1 MFKIFNILWLI
12 ENCFTLYG
20 GGKDGGDAPDYT
32 ALAAA
37 SAKAA
42 ELGKE
47 LGDAQLAESKRQYD
61 SNMAVARP
69 VIQSQAALSNQQI
82 AQGNDYFNY
91 GKQYSRPVEQ
101 QLYYESMG
109 FTPEEVAQIEASRS
123 REISAFNASST
134 APVPVTFT
142 VPTST
147 VQQDIPAGAVKGSEI
162 GSITVTEQNPLP
174 RVPGYDALYKPFI
187 TKTIKAD
194 PNAYYIKNPS
204 GGYQQVAVGTKT
216 VEGTK
221 SVTQDAPQDASR
233 LIQQTPETDTLTAQI
248 GMAATARQKAAD
260 AAARGE
266 ITTLNTN
273 LANRIGE
280 SDVETYLRNKAAID
294 AETDQAVADARSGYT
309 NASNNLIR
317 QGLRYGMSPAKIAA
331 AAATNNTTQASKQAA
346 AANSTR
352 KAATQTMYQRGVG
365 QSGQLLTGGIQDRN
379 NKIQDESIQT
389 AKKLDVAGLYRGMP
403 GASQGAYGLGISA
416 GNSAVNN
423 QMQPSNQLLN
433 ANQAAHGTIMQGSQQ
448 NISGLS
454 NIVSSQ
460 TSLANQND
468 DSGIWGALG
477 TVGGAAISQWSDK
490 NVKKDV
496 KKVSDVASLEGV
508 KKTNIKSWKYDDKK
522 VEGQDDKEHVGAM
535 AQDLKKN
542 LGDKVSDGKM
552 VDMISAVGVTMSA
565 VKALAKE
572 VDKLKGKK

>member
-1 MFKIFNILWLI
+1 M
-12 ENCFTLYG
+12 LYG
-20 GGKDGGDAPDYT
+20 GGKDGADAPDFT

-37 SAKAA
+37 AAKAA

-147 VQQDIPAGAVKGSEI
+147 VEMDIPAGAVKGSEI
-162 GSITVTEQNPLP
+162 GSYTTRNPNPKPEPGMGNIGAIATWKPSVTV
-174 RVPGYDALYKPFI
+174 
-187 TKTIKAD
+187 KAD
-194 PNAYYIKNPS
+194 PNAYYIKTAD
-204 GGYQQVAVGTKT
+204 GGYKQVSVGTKT
-216 VEGTK
+216 VQGTK
-221 SVTQDAPQDASR
+221 TVTQDAPQDASR

-248 GMAATARQKAAD
+248 GMAAAARQKAAD

-294 AETDQAVADARSGYT
+294 AETDQAVADARAGYT

-317 QGLRYGMSPAKIAA
+317 QGLRYGISPAKIAA

-352 KAATQTMYQRGVG
+352 KSATQTMYQRGVG
-365 QSGQLLTGGIQDRN
+365 QSGQLLTGGLQDRN

-423 QMQPSNQLLN
+423 QMQPSNQLLS

-448 NISGLS
+448 QISGLS
-454 NIVSSQ
+454 NIVSAQ
-460 TSLANQND
+460 TALANNND

-477 TVGGAAISQWSDK
+477 TVGGAAISKWSDK
-490 NVKKDV
+490 NVKKDI

-522 VEGQDDKEHVGAM
+522 IEGQDDKEHVGAM

-552 VDMISAVGVTMSA
+552 VDVISAVGVTMSA